1 MRGAPD
7 VVMLVMVLLLSMAP
21 AVHAQ
26 EAEPNASAGKPAA
39 AATEKANPAATA
51 AQPGSLFQSL
61 SLGSGKGPVRIDSDS
76 LELDYKTSNI
86 TYRGHVQVTQG
97 DVTLNSD
104 RLSITYDPAAVK
116 RDNTGD
122 PAAPKP
128 APKTGG
134 TDADRIKQ
142 IIAEGNVRIRQGT
155 RLAEGRRAVFD
166 QAKQTVTLSD
176 GAVLHEGPNQVAG
189 ERVIVYLKEERS
201 VVESGSNTRVKAVL
215 YPGKDDKEA
224 KATALP
230 IQAAEPSA
238 TAHP

>member
-1 MRGAPD
+1 MI
-7 VVMLVMVLLLSMAP
+7 LLSSMV
-21 AVHAQ
+21 AVGHA
-26 EAEPNASAGKPAA
+26 EDAKPAA
-39 AATEKANPAATA
+39 PASAPNA
-51 AQPGSLFQSL
+51 LFQSL

-76 LELDYKTSNI
+76 LELDYKNSNI

-116 RDNTGD
+116 RDTGLPD
-122 PAAPKP
+122 AATRPQ
-128 APKTGG
+128 TG

-142 IIAEGNVRIRQGT
+142 IVAEGNVRIRQGN
-155 RLAEGRRAVFD
+155 RLAEGRRAIFD
-166 QAKQTVTLSD
+166 QAQQTVVLSD

-201 VVESGSNTRVKAVL
+201 VVEGGSNTRVKAVL
-215 YPGKDDKEA
+215 YPGKSDTEG

-230 IQAAEPSA
+230 IQAADSPP
-238 TAHP
+238 TTVRP